1 MYRNRADA
9 GRKLVER
16 LRERIPTLES
26 EDCVVLGVAP
36 GGLIVAREV
45 ALALRAPLDVVVAL
59 RLPAPGYDDLGI
71 GGVAP
76 GGVACLDERTMSMLG
91 VKAEYVAAT
100 VRALSTEAER
110 LTMSYRGTR
119 QPVRLAGR
127 RAIVIDD
134 GAQTRYRSRAA
145 VGAARAAGAREVVFA
160 VPVAASDVLN
170 AIAQEADAVVFD
182 LVPERYCGIG
192 AYYSDSDQPRLEDI
206 RAIRRRATMLEPR
219 APQRRRTPT
228 AELL

>member
-206 RAIRRRATMLEPR
+206 RAILRRATMLEPR